1 MRGMASGWATP
12 TEAGVLAVAY
22 AIFVGAVQRNLS
34 FKTVTDALQETVEA
48 TALILYVIAI
58 SSGLSYVF
66 VAEGTA
72 SHLADLMTQLSVGP
86 ISFLLIA
93 NVLLILLGCLVE
105 TLPAML
111 LAVPLLLP
119 TALAVGID
127 PTHFGVIVIFNLLI
141 GYMHPPM
148 GIGLFIL
155 MAIARVEFLPLV
167 KATLPFIS
175 VLLVALAL
183 LTFLPEI
190 TLWLPNLLLPLP
202 GKG

>member
-1 MRGMASGWATP
+1 M
-12 TEAGVLAVAY
+12 LAVVY
-22 AIFVGAVQRNLS
+22 ALFVGMVQRNLS
-34 FKTVTDALQETVEA
+34 FKAVTGSLQETVEA

-58 SSGLSYVF
+58 SSGLSYIF

-72 SHLADLMTQLSVGP
+72 AHLADLMTRVSVGP

-93 NVLLILLGCLVE
+93 NLLLLVLGCLVE

-119 TALAVGID
+119 TALAVGVD
-127 PTHFGVIVIFNLLI
+127 PTHFGVLVIFNLLI

-167 KATLPFIS
+167 KATIPFLA
-175 VLLVALAL
+175 VLMVALAL
-183 LTFLPEI
+183 LTFVPQI
-190 TLWLPNLLLPLP
+190 TLWLPNLLLPMP
-202 GKG
+202 GR